1 MRLRL
6 ETATNAATIITCVAV
21 VAVLA
26 DRWFGKPPERLP
38 PTYEVGEAI
47 TDLPAVDFRVA
58 ERTLLLAASEDCRY
72 CEASIPF
79 YKRVASRLGAG
90 SGATPVQVVL
100 ITVDDHV
107 RAQRFVQS
115 SGLTNAQ
122 VVRLTP
128 EAMNALK
135 VPGTPTLLLADR
147 SGKVVGAWVGKLN
160 EEREREVL
168 AAIAQKG

>member
-6 ETATNAATIITCVAV
+6 ETATNVATIITCAAV

-26 DRWFGKPPERLP
+26 DRWFTEPSERLP

-47 TDLPAVDFRVA
+47 TDLPAVDFRAA

-79 YKRVASRLGAG
+79 YKTVASRLRSG
-90 SGATPVQVVL
+90 SDAKSVQVVL
-100 ITVDDHV
+100 ITVDDQV
-107 RAQRFVQS
+107 RSERFVQS
-115 SGLTNAQ
+115 SDLGNAQ

-128 EAMNALK
+128 DAMNALK
-135 VPGTPTLLLADR
+135 VPGTPTLLLVDR
-147 SGKVVGAWVGKLN
+147 FGKVVGAWVGKLN

-168 AAIAQKG
+168 AAIVEKG